1 MFERVLTMKICGL
14 EKMSL
19 VDYDGYVSA
28 TVFTGGC
35 NFVCPFCHNSAL
47 VLNSQNLDEIPTET
61 ILDYLNKR
69 MGILDAVCVS
79 GGEPTLY
86 KDLPLFIEKV
96 KAMGYKV
103 KLDTNGTNLEMIK
116 TLKDNGLVD
125 YFAMD
130 IKNNFDNYGEI
141 IGIPNFNTEKIRKTV
156 EYFLSGTCNYEFRTT
171 LINEYHKKDN
181 IEKIANEIKGA
192 NKYFLQKFKDTGNC
206 IKSHLSAVDDKIALT
221 FKDIL
226 VKTIP
231 NTHLRG
237 YDL

>member
-1 MFERVLTMKICGL
+1 MRIFGL

-19 VDYDGYVSA
+19 VDYDGLVSA

-35 NFVCPFCHNSAL
+35 NFLCPFCHNSAL
-47 VLNSQNLDEIPTET
+47 VLSYNNLPEIAEEEVLSYLEKRTGV
-61 ILDYLNKR
+61 LD
-69 MGILDAVCVS
+69 GVCVS

-86 KDLPLFIEKV
+86 KDLPLFIEKI
-96 KAMGYKV
+96 KNLGYKV
-103 KLDTNGTNLEMIK
+103 KLDTNGTNLNMIK
-116 TLKDNGLVD
+116 TLISNGLVD

-130 IKNNFDNYGEI
+130 IKNNFDNYSDI
-141 IGIPNFNTEKIRKTV
+141 IGIPNFDASKAKETAEF
-156 EYFLSGTCNYEFRTT
+156 FLNGSANYEFRTT
-171 LINEYHKKDN
+171 LINEYHKKAN
-181 IEKIANEIKGA
+181 IEKIANDIKGA
-192 NKYFLQKFKDTGNC
+192 KKYFLQKFKDSGNC
-206 IKSHLSAVDDKIALT
+206 IKSHLSAVEGKIALE